1 MTIKR
6 KKRNGRIYLEEY
18 KSVRISGKVKS
29 IYVRSLGPEK
39 PVTPSKPKPKTLD
52 RLEHSQSYRSGA
64 VTLLWKIASEL
75 GYINIIDE
83 ICCENPNIECP
94 SPGKLLTAWAINRV
108 IDPMSNTILENWILT
123 TDLPKLMKLTPSG
136 LTRESFLS
144 AMDFVCYEDKTA
156 NNIRDFTLQID
167 DALYKRKRKMY
178 PLKSGE
184 TETVAYDLT
193 SVLFFGI
200 TCPLAELGYNPEHIQ
215 QLQVNLALL
224 VSKHDKCPI
233 SHFIYNGSRNSLT
246 TIKNLVAQLIKT
258 GIEPGTLIWDRGNV
272 SKDYVNM
279 IELAGWKLI
288 CGIPKT
294 LKDVKNIIDKTDI
307 PLSPETFIHKSRTGH
322 IYAKRTTD
330 QLFDKKRS
338 VVVYVNQERRTSKI
352 NDQNEV
358 LAFIGE
364 ELKVLSEK
372 GKDWPEARLHESIDN
387 ILGAWKEYVFTRV
400 KRNNVVPRIEW
411 NYITQQIEESERS
424 HGKYLL
430 YSTDESLPPQDV
442 VKSYFGKDF
451 IEKVFRTLKT
461 SEEMEPVRHR
471 LENRVRVYIFV
482 CVLAYRLLA
491 ELQWRLDKFSERKG
505 VWKEADAFIHDL
517 ERVERVEVR
526 LGHQVKNWHL
536 NLTGMSDKTLEII
549 GFKGLFKET
558 IEIDFKV

>member
-1 MTIKR
+1 MAIKR

-18 KSVRISGKVKS
+18 KSVRIDGKVKS
-29 IYVRSLGPEK
+29 IYVRSLGPEE
-39 PVTPSKPKPKTLD
+39 PITPSKPKPKTLD

-75 GYINIIDE
+75 GYIDIIDE
-83 ICCENPNIECP
+83 ICCENLNTEGP
-94 SPGKLLTAWAINRV
+94 SPGKLLTAWAINRA

-123 TDLPKLMKLTPSG
+123 TDLPKLMKLTPSE
-136 LTRESFLS
+136 LTRETFLS

-156 NNIRDFTLQID
+156 NNIHDFTLQID
-167 DALYKRKRKMY
+167 DAIYKRKRKMH
-178 PLKSGE
+178 PLKPGE

-200 TCPLAELGYNPEHIQ
+200 TCPLVELGYNPDHMQ
-215 QLQVNLALL
+215 QLQINLALL

-246 TIKNLVAQLIKT
+246 TIKNLVDQLIKT
-258 GIEPGTLIWDRGNV
+258 GIEPGTIIWDRGNV

-288 CGIPKT
+288 CTIPKT
-294 LKDVKNIIDKTDI
+294 LKDVKNIIGKTDI
-307 PLSPETFIHKSRTGH
+307 PLIPETFVHKSRTGH

-338 VVVYVNQERRTSKI
+338 VVVYINQERKTSKT

-364 ELKVLSEK
+364 ELNALSEK

-387 ILGAWKEYVFTRV
+387 IVGSWKEYVYTRV

-411 NYITQQIEESERS
+411 NYITQKIEESERS

-430 YSTDESLPPQDV
+430 YSTDESIPPQEV

-451 IEKVFRTLKT
+451 VEKAFRTLKT

-491 ELQWRLDKFSERKG
+491 ELQWRLDKFSGRKG
-505 VWKEADAFIHDL
+505 IWKNADAFIHDL
-517 ERVERVEVR
+517 ERVERVEVK

-536 NLTGMSDKTLEII
+536 NLTGMSDKTLEMI

-558 IEIDFKV
+558 VEVDFNM

>member
-1 MTIKR
+1 MAIKH

-18 KSVRISGKVKS
+18 KSVRIDGKVKS

-39 PVTPSKPKPKTLD
+39 PIIPSKPKPRILD
-52 RLEHSQSYRSGA
+52 RLEHNQSYKSGA

-83 ICCENPNIECP
+83 ICCENPNTEGP

-123 TDLPKLMKLTPSG
+123 TDLPKLMKLTPSD
-136 LTRESFLS
+136 LTRTSFFK
-144 AMDFVCYEDKTA
+144 AMDFICYEDKKA
-156 NNIRDFTLQID
+156 SNIRDFSHQID
-167 DALYKRKRKMY
+167 DALYQRKRKMH
-178 PLKSGE
+178 PLKPGE
-184 TETVAYDLT
+184 TEIVAYDLT
-193 SVLFFGI
+193 TVLFFGI

-224 VSKHDKCPI
+224 VSKFDKYPI
-233 SHFIYNGSRNSLT
+233 SHSIYNGSRNSLS
-246 TIKNLVAQLIKT
+246 TIKNLIAQLIKT

-272 SKDYVNM
+272 SKDHVNV
-279 IELAGWKLI
+279 IESAHWKLI

-294 LKDVKNIIDKTDI
+294 LKDVKNIIDKTEI

-338 VVVYVNQERRTSKI
+338 VVVYVNQERRNNKI

-364 ELKVLSEK
+364 ELNALSEK
-372 GKDWPEARLHESIDN
+372 GKDWPEARLHESIDK
-387 ILGAWKEYVFTRV
+387 IVGSWKEYIFTRV
-400 KRNNVVPRIEW
+400 KRNNVVLRIEW
-411 NYITQQIEESERS
+411 NYITQKIEESERS
-424 HGKYLL
+424 HGKYLI
-430 YSTDESLPPQDV
+430 YSTDESIPPQEV

-451 IEKVFRTLKT
+451 VEKVFRTLKT
-461 SEEMEPVRHR
+461 SEELEPVRHR

-517 ERVERVEVR
+517 ERVERVEVK
-526 LGHQVKNWHL
+526 LGHQVKNWYL
-536 NLTGMSDKTLEII
+536 NLTGMSDKTLEVI
-549 GFKGLFKET
+549 GFKDLFKET
-558 IEIDFKV
+558 IEVDFKL